1 MTNEAKTAKME
12 TIAVETSLEE
22 PPAVPPEK
30 IRIPK
35 IRLGSNKIYGYNSL
49 QNMYYLILKK
59 RRLST
64 IRIGSKF

>member
-30 IRIPK
+30 IRKPK
-35 IRLGSNKIYGYNSL
+35 IRLGSKNIYA
-49 QNMYYLILKK
+49 
-59 RRLST
+59 
-64 IRIGSKF
+64 

>member
-35 IRLGSNKIYGYNSL
+35 IRLGSNKIYVWLKFITKYYSRSKENTFISL
-49 QNMYYLILKK
+49 SMI
-59 RRLST
+59 
-64 IRIGSKF
+64 